1 MKCYRCESEN
11 VQVNTNSVIVSQ
23 SRSFIWNLLMIF
35 LTGGLW
41 ILWMLI
47 RARKEK
53 TVVETWATCQDCGS
67 RWKIL

>member
-1 MKCYRCESEN
+1 MICRKCKSEN
-11 VQVNTNSVIVSQ
+11 VLINTNSMVVSQ
-23 SRSFIWNLLMIF
+23 SRSFIWNFLMFF

-53 TVVETWATCQDCGS
+53 HVVETWATCQNCGN
-67 RWKIL
+67 RWKL